1 MIRLK
6 CGHYLSPIGAQ
17 RQTPAARVIETRY
30 TRGMRLPRHSHEFA
44 YVVVMVDGTLRERTG
59 GHTYDLTPGWIVF
72 NDAAQS
78 HENEVLAP
86 TARCLNIELAPTLIH
101 RLSAEGLRARES
113 VLYTR
118 AGSALAAVGRL
129 YASLLDPGPDL
140 EVDEAIVQILTSTWS
155 SRSRAIDSTWLP
167 RVLDLLHAR
176 FRDPPTLT
184 QLADEAG
191 IHHAHL
197 CRSFHAATGCTI
209 GQYIRALRSSFAL
222 AAITASPA
230 SLAIT
235 AARAGFA
242 DQAHMTRAFTRLYG
256 RSPGRLRAA
265 PPRKIRSRPVLAH
278 ELHLSIARHRPRTQG

>member
-1 MIRLK
+1 MIRLQ
-6 CGHYLSPIGAQ
+6 CGHYLSPVGAQ

-30 TRGMRLPRHSHEFA
+30 TRGMRLPRHAHEFA
-44 YVVVMVDGTLRERTG
+44 YVVVMIDGTLRERTQRR
-59 GHTYDLTPGWIVF
+59 TYDLTPGWIVF

-86 TARCLNIELAPTLIH
+86 TTRCLNIELASTLIY
-101 RLSAEGLRARES
+101 RLAAEGLRPRES

-129 YASLLDPGPDL
+129 YASLLDPGPDI
-140 EVDEAIVQILTSTWS
+140 EVDEAIITILTSTWT
-155 SRSRAIDSTWLP
+155 SRSSATDSPWLP
-167 RVLDLLHAR
+167 RILDLLHAR

-197 CRSFHAATGCTI
+197 CRAFHAAAGCTI

-222 AAITASPA
+222 AAITAEPT
-230 SLAIT
+230 SLAAA

-242 DQAHMTRAFTRLYG
+242 DQSHMTRAFARLYG
-256 RSPGRLRAA
+256 RSPGRLRSLA
-265 PPRKIRSRPVLAH
+265 PPRKIRSRPSFAY
-278 ELHLSIARHRPRTQG
+278 